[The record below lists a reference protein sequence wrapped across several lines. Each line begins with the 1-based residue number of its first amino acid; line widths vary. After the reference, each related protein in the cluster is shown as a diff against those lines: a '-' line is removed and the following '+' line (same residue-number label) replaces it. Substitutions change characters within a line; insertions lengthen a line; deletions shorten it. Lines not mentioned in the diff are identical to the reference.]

1 MAVPMFASDFDGG
14 VIPQHQEIDILEA
27 LYISLRD
34 TNVIIT
40 TLNNWPDYS
49 LQSNGLASEEEEGK
63 QTNHALQ
70 LVNQLNVL
78 VASLN
83 QCNKSLLASDNEL
96 SKIDVPHDML
106 TLMDYEDLNPELY
119 VKQLLKVVLNMHKG
133 LTERKDAMKLL
144 GVGIDSFI
152 ASRKEARNEIVEEE
166 GQPKKKQKT
175 KE

>member
-1 MAVPMFASDFDGG
+1 MFASDFDGG

-49 LQSNGLASEEEEGK
+49 LQSNGLASEEEEEK